1 MFPEEPLEVAPLRVT
16 LSIALLS
23 VATTVNVTVWL
34 WDEVLSSTVE
44 SSALTEL
51 IVGFWLS
58 IFWTVIGRFTVDVLP
73 AASATVIVLALVWEP
88 NEKSS

>member
-58 IFWTVIGRFTVDVLP
+58 IFWTVIGRFTVAVLP